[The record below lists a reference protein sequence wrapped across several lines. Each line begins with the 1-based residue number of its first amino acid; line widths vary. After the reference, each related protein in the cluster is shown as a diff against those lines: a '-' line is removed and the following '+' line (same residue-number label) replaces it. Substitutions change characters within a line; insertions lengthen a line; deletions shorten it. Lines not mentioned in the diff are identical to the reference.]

1 MVPDLT
7 RHLVCMGSVQ
17 LAPGELSISKTN
29 VYMEWTLFRVANAF
43 NQYNSISKIKIH
55 KNLIFF
61 YFLTIDLQMDRF
73 FLRSW
78 TNDPAACRTVFLIS

>member
-61 YFLTIDLQMDRF
+61 IFLPLTYKWIGFFFAAGPTIQLLAELYF
-73 FLRSW
+73 
-78 TNDPAACRTVFLIS
+78 